1 MIVNLELGMLTPP
14 LGLNLFVSAGM
25 TGFTLER
32 VVKATIPFMLSMLVF
47 LLVIT
52 FVPTISTILPE
63 LLSNTK

>member
-1 MIVNLELGMLTPP
+1 
-14 LGLNLFVSAGM
+14 M
-25 TGFTLER
+25 TGYPLER